1 MARKTNPLRLFF
13 KIAKDAERQ
22 YKKSIREAEK
32 WQRQQE
38 ILKAKLEKE
47 AKREIILKNKQ
58 TQQNT
63 KLQLK
68 LEKEK
73 KRLLEEKE
81 KALFNEKV
89 ENYFSDENKQE
100 IQNLKN
106 DIDLFYKSWN
116 NELSKIHSSP
126 KSIKNNR

>member
-58 TQQNT
+58 TQQNA

-68 LEKEK
+68 IEKEK

-116 NELSKIHSSP
+116 NELSKNSFLPQEH
-126 KSIKNNR
+126 

>member
-1 MARKTNPLRLFF
+1 MLTRKTNPLGLFF

-58 TQQNT
+58 TQQNA

-116 NELSKIHSSP
+116 NELSKNSFLPQEH
-126 KSIKNNR
+126 

>member
-47 AKREIILKNKQ
+47 AKREIILKNKK
-58 TQQNT
+58 TQQNA

-116 NELSKIHSSP
+116 NELSKNSFLPQEH
-126 KSIKNNR
+126 

>member
-1 MARKTNPLRLFF
+1 MARKTNPLGLFF

-47 AKREIILKNKQ
+47 AKREMILKNKQ
-58 TQQNT
+58 TQQNA

-116 NELSKIHSSP
+116 NELSKNSFLPQEH
-126 KSIKNNR
+126 

>member
-38 ILKAKLEKE
+38 ILKA
-47 AKREIILKNKQ
+47 
-58 TQQNT
+58 
-63 KLQLK
+63 K

-116 NELSKIHSSP
+116 NELSKISFLPQEH
-126 KSIKNNR
+126 

>member
-1 MARKTNPLRLFF
+1 MARKTNPLGLFF

-38 ILKAKLEKE
+38 ILKVKLEKE
-47 AKREIILKNKQ
+47 AEREIILKNKQ
-58 TQQNT
+58 TQQSA

-68 LEKEK
+68 LEKEE

-116 NELSKIHSSP
+116 NELSKISFPQEH
-126 KSIKNNR
+126 

>member
-1 MARKTNPLRLFF
+1 MARKTNPLGLFF

-38 ILKAKLEKE
+38 ILKVKLEKE
-47 AKREIILKNKQ
+47 AEREIILKNKQ
-58 TQQNT
+58 TQQSA

-68 LEKEK
+68 LEKEE

-116 NELSKIHSSP
+116 NELSKISFLPQEH
-126 KSIKNNR
+126 

>member
-58 TQQNT
+58 TQQIT
-63 KLQLK
+63 KTQ
-68 LEKEK
+68 K
-73 KRLLEEKE
+73 KTFRRKR
-81 KALFNEKV
+81 KSF
-89 ENYFSDENKQE
+89 
-100 IQNLKN
+100 IQ
-106 DIDLFYKSWN
+106 
-116 NELSKIHSSP
+116 
-126 KSIKNNR
+126 

>member
-1 MARKTNPLRLFF
+1 MARKTNPLGLFF

-58 TQQNT
+58 TQQNA

-116 NELSKIHSSP
+116 NELSKISFLPQEH
-126 KSIKNNR
+126 

>member
-1 MARKTNPLRLFF
+1 MARKTNPLGLFF

-58 TQQNT
+58 TQQNA
-63 KLQLK
+63 KRQLK

-116 NELSKIHSSP
+116 NELSKNSFLPQEH
-126 KSIKNNR
+126 